1 MTTKTKFI
9 LTFVAGII
17 TGIIM
22 LFAFGY
28 IMSMSKSEAECVDDD
43 IVMFDKPQKT
53 INANVFVVMQVLPNG
68 SALAI
73 IEPDEENDNYGTT
86 VLFLAKDGK
95 SYYDDQRICVPSN
108 KCVKPIGVF
117 RYMTQKNQEKTVPVV
132 DFFDK

>member
-1 MTTKTKFI
+1 MTKKTKFI

-22 LFAFGY
+22 LFALGY

-73 IEPDEENDNYGTT
+73 VDGNFDNYGTT

-95 SYYDDQRICVPSN
+95 SYYDDQRIRVPSN

-132 DFFDK
+132 EFFDK